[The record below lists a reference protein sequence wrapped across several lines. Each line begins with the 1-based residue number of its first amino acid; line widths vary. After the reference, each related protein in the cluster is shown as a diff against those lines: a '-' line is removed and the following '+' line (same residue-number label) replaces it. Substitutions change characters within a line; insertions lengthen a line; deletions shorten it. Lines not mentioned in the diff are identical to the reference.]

1 MRYGKSREDQ
11 NSRRLEGKVMFPTPL
26 PFDHIEYFD
35 RGDRLRRSRARA
47 NGSRVRRT
55 QRGGTER

>member
-1 MRYGKSREDQ
+1 
-11 NSRRLEGKVMFPTPL
+11 MFPAPL
-26 PFDHIEYFD
+26 PFDYIQYFD